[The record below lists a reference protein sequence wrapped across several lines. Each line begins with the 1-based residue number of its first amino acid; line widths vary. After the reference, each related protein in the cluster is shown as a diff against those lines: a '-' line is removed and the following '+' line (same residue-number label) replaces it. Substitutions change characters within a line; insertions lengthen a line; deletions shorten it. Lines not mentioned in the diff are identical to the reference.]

1 MKKQLEELLTKLNKV
16 SELLV
21 DDITKIKAET
31 DKAFNDKN
39 KDSIIN
45 LTTAFN
51 NVSSQKVQ
59 QFLAVSAMIGKT
71 IEDLEKDK

>member
-1 MKKQLEELLTKLNKV
+1 MKTELQQLLKNLNEV
-16 SELLV
+16 STMLV
-21 DDITKIKAET
+21 DDLKKIKTET
-31 DKAFNDKN
+31 DKAFSDKN

-59 QFLAVSAMIGKT
+59 QFLAVSAIIGKT

>member
-1 MKKQLEELLTKLNKV
+1 MKTELQQLLKNLNEV
-16 SELLV
+16 STILV
-21 DDITKIKAET
+21 DDIKKIKTET

-59 QFLAVSAMIGKT
+59 QFLAVSAIIGKT

>member
-21 DDITKIKAET
+21 DDITKIKTET